1 MQARLIGFGEVE
13 IEGKCYRH
21 DLMIEKGVVYKRH
34 KKPSKAYR
42 EAYGH
47 TPLSLLEPIPWHGDT
62 LYVGT
67 GTYGSLPIMP
77 EVQQEAARRG
87 ITIIALPTAE
97 LCRRIVELKDRK
109 INAIIHV
116 TC

>member
-13 IEGKCYRH
+13 IDGERYTH
-21 DLMIEKGVVYKRH
+21 DLLIEKGVVHKRH

-42 EAYGH
+42 GEYGH
-47 TPLSLLEPIPWHGDT
+47 TPLSLQEPIPWHGDT

-77 EVQQEAARRG
+77 AVQEEAARRG
-87 ITIIALPTAE
+87 IKIIALPTAE
-97 LCRRIVELKDRK
+97 LCQRLGELKPQK